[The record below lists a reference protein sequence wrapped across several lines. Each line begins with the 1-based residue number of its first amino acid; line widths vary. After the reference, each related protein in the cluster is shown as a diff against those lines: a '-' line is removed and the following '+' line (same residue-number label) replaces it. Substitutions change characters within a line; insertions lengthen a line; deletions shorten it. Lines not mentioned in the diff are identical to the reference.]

1 MTIEGNL
8 LDADETL
15 IWSGRPHA
23 FSYAIKKSWQLFLFG
38 LLFFGF
44 AVFWVHGAATQG
56 GANGPLSMP
65 FWMFGIPFVIVGAGM
80 VLSPLWQLFRGART
94 TYVLTNR
101 RALTVSPPPFARRLS
116 VPLNRIGFVDT
127 RPSVTGSGDIYFK
140 ETVTS
145 DSDGTTVRRDGF
157 LAIPD
162 VLQVEQMLRKA
173 VERTAT
179 RSPGGAS

>member
-1 MTIEGNL
+1 MTIDGSL

-15 IWSGRPHA
+15 IWSGQPRAIPYA
-23 FSYAIKKSWQLFLFG
+23 FKKSWQLFLFG

-44 AVFWVHGAATQG
+44 SVFWVHGAARQSSDASG
-56 GANGPLSMP
+56 P

-80 VLSPLWQLFRGART
+80 VLSPLWHLFRGLRT

-116 VPLNRIGFVDT
+116 VPLSRIGFVDT

-140 ETVTS
+140 ETVTT
-145 DSDGTTVRRDGF
+145 DSDGSTVRRDGF

-162 VLQVEQMLRKA
+162 VVQVEQMLRKA
-173 VERTAT
+173 VERTAA
-179 RSPGGAS
+179 RSGGGAP